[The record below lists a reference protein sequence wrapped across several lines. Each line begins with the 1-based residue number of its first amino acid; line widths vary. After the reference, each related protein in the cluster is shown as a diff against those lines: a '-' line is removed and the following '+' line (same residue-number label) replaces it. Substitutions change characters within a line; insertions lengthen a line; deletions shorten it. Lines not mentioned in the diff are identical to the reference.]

1 MQDYVKP
8 TLRENPDQIIVH
20 AGTND
25 LALNK
30 RPEQIVESIIGVATS
45 LKSDTCDVL
54 VSSITVRNDQHR
66 KKVAEVNIVL
76 KELCKEKHLY
86 YINHEKKVTVK
97 HLNGSRLHLNKK
109 GTSILSNTFVKSLS
123 NALQ

>member
-1 MQDYVKP
+1 MKSFLGAKTRGMQDYVKP

-20 AGTND
+20 VGTND
-25 LALNK
+25 LASNK
-30 RPEQIVESIIGVATS
+30 RPEQIAESIIGLATS

-76 KELCKEKHLY
+76 KELCKEKNLY
-86 YINHEKKVTVK
+86 KP
-97 HLNGSRLHLNKK
+97 
-109 GTSILSNTFVKSLS
+109 
-123 NALQ
+123 

>member
-20 AGTND
+20 VGTND
-25 LALNK
+25 LASNK
-30 RPEQIVESIIGVATS
+30 RPEQIAESIIGVATS

-76 KELCKEKHLY
+76 KELCKEKNLY
-86 YINHEKKVTVK
+86 NIKHDKKITIK
-97 HLNGSRLHLNKK
+97 HLNGSKLLLNKK
-109 GTSILSNTFVKSLS
+109 GTSILWNTFVESIS